1 LRDNAQFSIWVYLKK
16 FFSIGRYYN
25 QGGIKMEYRSLGRTG
40 VPVSMLCL
48 GCMNFG
54 DPTPEAESF
63 DIIDRALDA
72 GINFLDTANV
82 YSRGVSETIVGK
94 ALQRNGKR
102 DRIVLATKVHGRMDD
117 DNLLAYGNSRRHI
130 IEQCEASLRRLQTDY
145 IDLYQI
151 HRPQS
156 DMAIDETLRALD
168 DLVTAGKVRYIGTST
183 FPAWQVME
191 SFWISKE
198 LNLNRFVT
206 EQPPYHLLDRSIER
220 ELIPL
225 AQTHGLAIL
234 PWSPLARGFL
244 TGRYQRGEEVP
255 ADSRLAHDAKVP
267 NPVFKKRTQQHF
279 SDMAYN
285 VLDVITAI
293 AQEKNVSTAQ
303 VALAWVARQPGVTS
317 PIIGPRTLAHLED
330 DLGAVGVAFDEEDHA
345 QIDAVAPP
353 EQAIVPYYHGRMID
367 FKPPQFRWQ

>member
-1 LRDNAQFSIWVYLKK
+1 N
-16 FFSIGRYYN
+16 
-25 QGGIKMEYRSLGRTG
+25 LGRTG

-54 DPTPEAESF
+54 GPTPEAESF
-63 DIIDRALDA
+63 DMIDRALDA

-82 YSRGVSETIVGK
+82 YSRGVSEMIVGK

-102 DRIVLATKVHGRMDD
+102 DQIVLATKVHGRMDD
-117 DNLLAYGNSRRHI
+117 DNLLAYGNNRRHI
-130 IEQCEASLRRLQTDY
+130 IEQCEASLKRLQTDH

-156 DMAIDETLRALD
+156 DMPIDETLRALD
-168 DLVTAGKVRYIGTST
+168 DLVTSGKVRYIGTST
-183 FPAWQVME
+183 FAAWQVME
-191 SFWISKE
+191 SLWIAKE

-220 ELIPL
+220 ELIPF
-225 AQTHGLAIL
+225 AQTHGLAVL

-244 TGRYQRGEEVP
+244 TGRYQRGEDIP
-255 ADSRLAHDAKVP
+255 ADSRLARDNKMP
-267 NPVFKKRTQQHF
+267 NPAFQKRTQQHF

-285 VLDVITAI
+285 VLDAI
-293 AQEKNVSTAQ
+293 VALAEEKNVSIAQ

-317 PIIGPRTLAHLED
+317 PIIGPRTMSHLED
-330 DLGAVGVAFDEEDHA
+330 NLGALDVTFSEDDYA

-353 EQAIVPYYHGRMID
+353 EQAIVPYYHGRLID
-367 FKPPQFRWQ
+367 FKSSQFRWL